1 MRFGDVVF
9 PGTWSDTD
17 CHFVINDILLQD
29 VGYVWHDQTALG
41 DYDSIILPGGFSYG
55 DYLRPG
61 SIACLSPVMTAIRSY
76 ADNGGLVIGICNGFQ
91 ILCESGLLPG
101 DLLPNAHT
109 EYRCVGTN
117 LLTSRIDTPF
127 SMLCN
132 ADQVLRIP
140 VSHGEG
146 NYFAD
151 PDTLANLEETGRVLF
166 RYCGPTGEV
175 NSDYNPNGSAN
186 NIAGI
191 LNESGNI
198 LGMMPHPERSCESLL
213 GSTDGLLIFQ
223 SLVNSKLVK

>member
-1 MRFGDVVF
+1 MRFGVVVF

-17 CHFVINDILLQD
+17 CHFVINDILLKD

-41 DYDSIILPGGFSYG
+41 DYDCIILPGGFSYG

-101 DLLPNAHT
+101 VLLPNAHT

-151 PDTLANLEETGRVLF
+151 PNTLANLEETGRVLF

-223 SLVNSKLVK
+223 SLVNSKLAK

>member
-1 MRFGDVVF
+1 MRFGVVVF

-17 CHFVINDILLQD
+17 CHCVINDILLQD
-29 VGYVWHDQTALG
+29 VGYVWHEQTALG
-41 DYDSIILPGGFSYG
+41 DYDCIILPGGFSYG

-101 DLLPNAHT
+101 VLLPNAHT

-223 SLVNSKLVK
+223 SLVNSKLAK

>member
-1 MRFGDVVF
+1 MVVF

-41 DYDSIILPGGFSYG
+41 DYDCIILPGGFSYG

-101 DLLPNAHT
+101 VLLPNAHT

-223 SLVNSKLVK
+223 SLVNSKLVN

>member
-1 MRFGDVVF
+1 MRFGVVVF

-41 DYDSIILPGGFSYG
+41 DYDCIILPGGFSYG

-61 SIACLSPVMTAIRSY
+61 SIACLSPVMAAIRSY

-101 DLLPNAHT
+101 VLLPNAHT

-223 SLVNSKLVK
+223 SLVNSKLAK

>member
-1 MRFGDVVF
+1 MRFGVVVF

-41 DYDSIILPGGFSYG
+41 DYDCIILPGGFSYG

-101 DLLPNAHT
+101 VLLPNAHT

-223 SLVNSKLVK
+223 SLVNSKLAK

>member
-1 MRFGDVVF
+1 MRFGVVVF

-41 DYDSIILPGGFSYG
+41 DYDCIILPGGFSYG

-101 DLLPNAHT
+101 VLLPNAHT

-151 PDTLANLEETGRVLF
+151 PNTLANLEETGRVLF

-198 LGMMPHPERSCESLL
+198 LGMMPHPERAAESIL
-213 GSTDGLLIFQ
+213 GSDDGIDIFK
-223 SLVNSKLVK
+223 SIIGVT

>member
-1 MRFGDVVF
+1 MRFGVVVF

-41 DYDSIILPGGFSYG
+41 DYDCIILPGGFSYG

-76 ADNGGLVIGICNGFQ
+76 ADHGGLVIGICNGFQ

-101 DLLPNAHT
+101 VLLPNAHT

-213 GSTDGLLIFQ
+213 GSTDGLLIFK

>member
-1 MRFGDVVF
+1 MRFGVVVF

-41 DYDSIILPGGFSYG
+41 DYDCIILPGGFSYG

-101 DLLPNAHT
+101 VLLPNAHT

-151 PDTLANLEETGRVLF
+151 PNTLANLEETGRVLF

-223 SLVNSKLVK
+223 SLVNSKLAK

>member
-1 MRFGDVVF
+1 MVVF

-41 DYDSIILPGGFSYG
+41 DYDCIILPGGFSYG

-76 ADNGGLVIGICNGFQ
+76 ADHGGLVIGICNGFQ

-101 DLLPNAHT
+101 VLLPNAHT

-213 GSTDGLLIFQ
+213 GSTDGLLIFK

>member
-1 MRFGDVVF
+1 MRFGVVVF

-41 DYDSIILPGGFSYG
+41 DYDCIILPGGFSYG

-101 DLLPNAHT
+101 VLLPNAHT

-117 LLTSRIDTPF
+117 ILTSRIDTPF

-198 LGMMPHPERSCESLL
+198 LGMMPHPERSCEGLL

>member
-1 MRFGDVVF
+1 MRFGVVVF

-17 CHFVINDILLQD
+17 CHFVINDILLED
-29 VGYVWHDQTALG
+29 VEYVWHDQTALG
-41 DYDSIILPGGFSYG
+41 DYGCIILPGGFSYG

-101 DLLPNAHT
+101 VLLPNAHT

-132 ADQVLRIP
+132 ANQVLRIP

-213 GSTDGLLIFQ
+213 GSTDGLLIFK
-223 SLVNSKLVK
+223 SLVNSKLIK

>member
-1 MRFGDVVF
+1 MRFGVVVF

-29 VGYVWHDQTALG
+29 VGYVWHDQTALS
-41 DYDSIILPGGFSYG
+41 DYDCIILPGGFSYG

-101 DLLPNAHT
+101 VLLPNAHT

-213 GSTDGLLIFQ
+213 GSTDGLLIFK

>member
-1 MRFGDVVF
+1 MRFGVVVF

-41 DYDSIILPGGFSYG
+41 DYDCIILPGGFSYG

-101 DLLPNAHT
+101 VLLPNAHT

-117 LLTSRIDTPF
+117 ILTSRIDTPF

-223 SLVNSKLVK
+223 SLVNSKLAK

>member
-1 MRFGDVVF
+1 MRFGVVVF

-41 DYDSIILPGGFSYG
+41 DYDCIILPGGFSYG

-101 DLLPNAHT
+101 VLLPNAHT

-213 GSTDGLLIFQ
+213 GSTDGLLIFK

>member
-1 MRFGDVVF
+1 MVVF

-41 DYDSIILPGGFSYG
+41 GYDCIILPGGFSYG

-91 ILCESGLLPG
+91 ILCEAGLLPG
-101 DLLPNAHT
+101 VLLPNAHT

-127 SMLCN
+127 SMLCT